1 MSMWNRAGEIM
12 NLFEDLERVKLQ
24 FIRLCEK
31 LLAENQITETQFEQI
46 LDLLDNLDEYDQLYI
61 NRQLNELT
69 DGRIDLLFWQQD

>member
-1 MSMWNRAGEIM
+1 MWNRAGEIM

>member
-1 MSMWNRAGEIM
+1 M